1 MIVIGLGDIFESTGK
16 RSDFFQK
23 VFASALE
30 QVDSGK
36 LSLIIPRSRDLYR
49 KFGRSHFH
57 CHSEL
62 FFQLGGTTEFECPG
76 EKLVVEPSS
85 VCLMP
90 VGIAHA
96 ETPIHSKGPHLVLVC
111 GPRPD
116 GIYLIRTSAGEGRS
130 IRPEYVEFR
139 MTSRGRDAFFY
150 LNEIADAPV
159 TQRRQKTQFIEAAF
173 TAFLIT
179 LQTELGK
186 ATESEP
192 ANHSSKIMAA
202 ENLARI
208 HLSNPELSVAM
219 LAKSMGCSAD
229 YLSRLFHAKKKVAL
243 GRWILLER
251 VSMARDL
258 LREGKYNVTEVGRAC
273 GFNSS
278 SYFSRVFYKYTG
290 STPRAFLDVQSGRR

>member
-1 MIVIGLGDIFESTGK
+1 MDLP
-16 RSDFFQK
+16 SDHRTLFFQK
-23 VFASALE
+23 VFASALG
-30 QVDSGK
+30 QVDAGK
-36 LSLIIPRSRDLYR
+36 ISLIIPRSREVYR
-49 KFGRSHFH
+49 KIGRSHFH
-57 CHSEL
+57 CHAEL
-62 FFQLGGTTEFECPG
+62 FFQLEGVTEFECPG
-76 EKLVVEPSS
+76 EKLVLKSSS

-90 VGIAHA
+90 AGIAHA
-96 ETPIHSKGPHLVLVC
+96 ETPVHSKGPYSVLVC

-116 GIYLIRTSAGEGRS
+116 GIYLIRTSLGEGRS
-130 IRPEYVEFR
+130 IRPESVEFW

-159 TQRRQKTQFIEAAF
+159 TLRRQKRQFIEAAF

-179 LQTELGK
+179 LQTELGR
-186 ATESEP
+186 ATEIEP
-192 ANHSSKIMAA
+192 AKHSSKIMVA

-208 HLSNPELSVAM
+208 HLANPELSVAM

-251 VSMARDL
+251 MSLARDL
-258 LREGKYNVTEVGRAC
+258 LLEGKYNVTEVGRAC

-278 SYFSRVFYKYTG
+278 SYFSRVFCKYTG
-290 STPRAFLDVQSGRR
+290 STPRSFLDGHSGRR